1 MATKALRSF
10 FGGFYAVFAF
20 GLCLTLKN
28 VLLGLL
34 GQFYTVLG
42 HPAGCFVAQH
52 PLTAPVLGGVLR
64 LAVGESGQPPK
75 VPPVGAVQVGSVLL
89 RKVLASD
96 GGHLR
101 RQRPIRQTHPCLV
114 V

>member
-10 FGGFYAVFAF
+10 FGGFSAVFAF

-34 GQFYTVLG
+34 GQFWTVLG

-52 PLTAPVLGGVLR
+52 PRTAPVLGGVLR

>member
-1 MATKALRSF
+1 MATKALELFWRLL
-10 FGGFYAVFAF
+10 GGFCIRPVPYAQKRASGPF
-20 GLCLTLKN
+20 GP
-28 VLLGLL
+28 VL
-34 GQFYTVLG
+34 TVLG

-52 PLTAPVLGGVLR
+52 PRTAPVLGGVLR
-64 LAVGESGQPPK
+64 LAVGESGQPPQ

-101 RQRPIRQTHPCLV
+101 RQRPIRQTRPCLV